1 MLKLTPILF
10 FLLFFS
16 GLSGQSFDNST
27 QKDST
32 YHTATRI
39 GEDTVAVVQLK
50 EVVIPNARNR
60 RAYYKKLK
68 KLTKNIVKVYPYAKL
83 TGDILEECELELAK
97 IEDEPTRV
105 DFMNEVEDDL
115 KAEFEGE
122 LKKLTYSQGR
132 LLIKLIDRETGETSY
147 ELIKKLKGGFSA
159 FMWQGLARL
168 FGSDLKSEFD
178 AAEEDYMIE
187 LIVKKIEKGEI
198 KVAKRQ
204 RKTSISLAAS

>member
-1 MLKLTPILF
+1 MLKLIPFI
-10 FLLFFS
+10 FLL
-16 GLSGQSFDNST
+16 SFTTAAYAQGFVESE

-32 YHTATRI
+32 WQTAKRV
-39 GEDTVAVVQLK
+39 GADTVPIVQLR
-50 EVVIPNARNR
+50 EVVIPNAKNR
-60 RAYYKKLK
+60 KAYYKRLK

-83 TGDILEECELELAK
+83 TGEILAECEAEMKGIESERLRDKYLDALE
-97 IEDEPTRV
+97 D
-105 DFMNEVEDDL
+105 NL
-115 KAEFEGE
+115 KEEFEGE

-178 AAEEDYMIE
+178 ATEEDYLIE
-187 LIVKKIEKGEI
+187 LVIKKIENGQIPVE
-198 KVAKRQ
+198 KRV
-204 RKTSISLAAS
+204 RKTQFSVTSL

>member
-1 MLKLTPILF
+1 MLKLIQSILF
-10 FLLFFS
+10 VFIVNGLFA
-16 GLSGQSFDNST
+16 QSFDGSV

-32 YHTATRI
+32 YYSATRM
-39 GEDTVAVVQLK
+39 GVDTVAVVQLK
-50 EVVIPNARNR
+50 EVVIPNAKNR

-83 TGDILEECELELAK
+83 TGDILDECEVELAK
-97 IEDEPTRV
+97 IDNEATKA
-105 DFMNEVEDDL
+105 DFMDEVEDDL

-187 LIVKKIEKGEI
+187 LIVKKIENGEI
-198 KVAKRQ
+198 KVAKRE
-204 RKTSISLAAS
+204 RKTSISLASS